1 MVAVTIT
8 RLEEGVQLS
17 EETVELK
24 HFSRLSVLNHAGIPE
39 HMLMENDPEDEDAA
53 VDMLVTEIGDR
64 VYVSLLRNTDN
75 INLMYNGLQKD
86 WE

>member
-8 RLEEGVQLS
+8 RLEDGVQLS

-24 HFSRLSVLNHAGIPE
+24 SFSKLSVLAHAGIPE
-39 HMLMENDPEDEDAA
+39 SLLMENDPEDEDAA
-53 VDMLVTEIGDR
+53 VDMLVTFIGDR
-64 VYVSLLRNTDN
+64 TYVSVLRNTDN
-75 INLMYNGLQKD
+75 INLMYHGLQKD